1 MRHIQTEI
9 TINAASDIIWEVL
22 MDFEKYQSWN
32 PFIQAISG
40 EAKVGSTLK
49 IEIHPPGAK
58 PMVFKPKVLTCEPS
72 REFRWLGK
80 GPLPGLFDGEHLFK
94 LEALEGGKT
103 RFLHEEEFTGI
114 LVGLSKKLLDKTE
127 VGFSHMNEA
136 LKEECEKR

>member
-9 TINAASDIIWEVL
+9 TINAPCDIIWEVL
-22 MDFEKYQSWN
+22 MDFEKYSSWN
-32 PFIQAISG
+32 PFIQSISG
-40 EAKVGSTLK
+40 EPQVGSTLK
-49 IEIHPPGAK
+49 VEIHPPEAK
-58 PMVFKPKVLTCEPS
+58 SMVFKPKVLNVVPQS
-72 REFRWLGK
+72 EFRWLGK

-94 LEALEGGKT
+94 LESIEETKT
-103 RFLHEEEFTGI
+103 RFIHEEEFTGV